1 MPHAGSLE
9 YPDFGSRA
17 CALALAKPEAAL
29 LEQAM
34 SRAYPLAREPPQVG
48 AAAARPDAALAS
60 SGCYPLAMIS
70 TLLERSQLIQLC
82 HPGL

>member
-17 CALALAKPEAAL
+17 FALALAKPAATL
-29 LEQAM
+29 PEQAV
-34 SRAYPLAREPPQVG
+34 SRAYPLARDPPQVD
-48 AAAARPDAALAS
+48 AVATRPDAALAS

-70 TLLERSQLIQLC
+70 TLPQAQ
-82 HPGL
+82 